1 MLRFVALFIFLAFVE
16 WNYPIGSWSEHPN
29 CGMTDIVWNYWSLK
43 DAHYTFD
50 VLKLH
55 ARCRDNEF
63 MRNFHGNIANE
74 KDPEHPPLS
83 VVIFRGVWRVPLWLL
98 IGILQSS
105 FAKSCWDWLNRRTIT
120 KKQKNEIFEFLAKL
134 DEPKA
139 GKLSESLKKELLEI
153 ACSIDGFQPYT
164 LWRVVEDDRELKIG
178 DQLYYEDHSDLY
190 EHLALELYLKGAKM
204 AACKLSDIKGL
215 QEGVWIEIVGGKK
228 CEPVPLSFNDE
239 DSLKRI
245 TLAMQTDGFRQALLK
260 KEATM
265 KELLKLYRS

>member
-1 MLRFVALFIFLAFVE
+1 MLRFVALLFFLAFVE

-29 CGMTDIVWNYWSLK
+29 CGMADIAWNYWSLK
-43 DAHYTFD
+43 GSHHTFD

-55 ARCRDNEF
+55 ARCRDNDF
-63 MRNFHGNIANE
+63 MVNFNANFANE

-83 VVIFRGVWRVPLWLL
+83 VVIFRGVWRVPLWLV

-105 FAKSCWDWLNRRTIT
+105 FAKSCWNWLNRRTIT
-120 KKQKNEIFEFLAKL
+120 KKEKNEIFEFLAKL

-153 ACSIDGFQPYT
+153 ARSIDGFQPCT
-164 LWRVVEDDRELKIG
+164 LWRVVEEGRELKIEN
-178 DQLYYEDHSDLY
+178 QLSYKDYSDLY
-190 EHLALELYLKGAKM
+190 EHLALEIFLKGANV
-204 AACKLSDIKGL
+204 AAYKVSGIQGL
-215 QEGVWIEIVGGKK
+215 QEGVWIEIVGKKK
-228 CEPVPLSFNDE
+228 CEPVPLSFQDE
-239 DSLKRI
+239 ASLKRI